1 MMTRKVISVILG
13 ALMIIA
19 GVYCFFTPVETS
31 TVIPFVLG
39 IVMIGDGIGRIATW
53 FDIWDIVRQSAWV
66 LVSAVVSLI
75 FGLMLVL
82 SPVLQMSVGVFV
94 ILLTGWWILALGI
107 IRIVH
112 AFHLLKLK
120 KESDGFG
127 FSEMLGSNWW
137 IALILGALLTI
148 FGVIIILNPM
158 LGLGVI
164 GVLIGCGVITAGVN
178 LIYLGCSPWILEP
191 SEEKRSVRKKS
202 GMSLLR
208 KLDTRFG
215 DNILWQFIK
224 FNLVSFSITL
234 LQLALANLLPLIFD
248 GVAAKLP
255 PVLRPV
261 FQPDILFEG
270 PSPYVVDGVV
280 TWGYVLPFFLSN
292 FIANIYGYF
301 MNMKTTFRG
310 KGSRRGLAAY
320 LLILAAL
327 ILFSTWL
334 QGWITAR
341 LSATSFAAL
350 ARTLAAM
357 AAGLVQVAVLFPLEK
372 YVLFR
377 KE

>member
-1 MMTRKVISVILG
+1 
-13 ALMIIA
+13 
-19 GVYCFFTPVETS
+19 
-31 TVIPFVLG
+31 
-39 IVMIGDGIGRIATW
+39 
-53 FDIWDIVRQSAWV
+53 
-66 LVSAVVSLI
+66 
-75 FGLMLVL
+75 
-82 SPVLQMSVGVFV
+82 
-94 ILLTGWWILALGI
+94 
-107 IRIVH
+107 
-112 AFHLLKLK
+112 
-120 KESDGFG
+120 
-127 FSEMLGSNWW
+127 
-137 IALILGALLTI
+137 
-148 FGVIIILNPM
+148 
-158 LGLGVI
+158 
-164 GVLIGCGVITAGVN
+164 
-178 LIYLGCSPWILEP
+178 
-191 SEEKRSVRKKS
+191 
-202 GMSLLR
+202 MSLLR

-255 PVLRPV
+255 PV
-261 FQPDILFEG
+261 
-270 PSPYVVDGVV
+270 GVV

>member
-1 MMTRKVISVILG
+1 
-13 ALMIIA
+13 
-19 GVYCFFTPVETS
+19 
-31 TVIPFVLG
+31 
-39 IVMIGDGIGRIATW
+39 
-53 FDIWDIVRQSAWV
+53 
-66 LVSAVVSLI
+66 
-75 FGLMLVL
+75 
-82 SPVLQMSVGVFV
+82 
-94 ILLTGWWILALGI
+94 
-107 IRIVH
+107 
-112 AFHLLKLK
+112 
-120 KESDGFG
+120 
-127 FSEMLGSNWW
+127 
-137 IALILGALLTI
+137 
-148 FGVIIILNPM
+148 
-158 LGLGVI
+158 
-164 GVLIGCGVITAGVN
+164 
-178 LIYLGCSPWILEP
+178 
-191 SEEKRSVRKKS
+191 
-202 GMSLLR
+202 MSLLR

-301 MNMKTTFRG
+301 MNMKRG
-310 KGSRRGLAAY
+310 KGSRRGLVAY

-341 LSATSFAAL
+341 LSTTTFAAL
-350 ARTLAAM
+350 ARTIAAA